1 MPALTTN
8 MVARMQGIL
17 PTTCC
22 LWREACICR
31 PRLAAHLTGG
41 PAFAVKGAVNFFAPM
56 KNAHLFV
63 LLLSLPLAAHAQTK
77 TTAPAKTSAPAATA
91 KPGAEQQVTEVT
103 EDLDP
108 ATGKVIRRTTRTTT
122 VPAGTPTGTAARPG
136 TTVINPS
143 TSSTAAPTVAS
154 GVASDTAVSDFF
166 RERMTVGR
174 LTAPQLLDT
183 YTRFLDKVREDRRT
197 WTPADWAR
205 AANVLSALNARYEQV
220 RSTYTLDDKLTIRG
234 VQGEF
239 QALRTAKQLSGTVS
253 DKL

>member
-1 MPALTTN
+1 
-8 MVARMQGIL
+8 
-17 PTTCC
+17 
-22 LWREACICR
+22 
-31 PRLAAHLTGG
+31 
-41 PAFAVKGAVNFFAPM
+41 M
-56 KNAHLFV
+56 KNIRLFAA
-63 LLLSLPLAAHAQTK
+63 LLLALPLAAHAQTK
-77 TTAPAKTSAPAATA
+77 TTTPAKTTPATTPA
-91 KPGAEQQVTEVT
+91 KPGEQQVTEIT

-122 VPAGTPTGTAARPG
+122 VPAGTVVGTTARPG

-239 QALRTAKQLSGTVS
+239 QALRTAKQLSGQVS